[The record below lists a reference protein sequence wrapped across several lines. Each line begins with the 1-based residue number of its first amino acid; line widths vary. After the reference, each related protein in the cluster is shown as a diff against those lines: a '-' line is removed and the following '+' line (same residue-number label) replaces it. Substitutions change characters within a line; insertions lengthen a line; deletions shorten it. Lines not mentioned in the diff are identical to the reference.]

1 MPLPVPNLD
10 DRHFQDLVDEAKR
23 RIPRYCPT
31 WTDHNV
37 SDPGITLIEL
47 FAWMTEQ
54 YLYRLNQVPDKNFI
68 TYLNLI
74 GMQLEPATPAKG
86 DVTFTLAAAPTP
98 ERRIVI
104 PAGTEV
110 ATERTETQEA
120 IVFTTDLEMEARA
133 ATLRWLLTSLSEGD
147 YQEKSKALKQES
159 AFEIWGNPPLASN
172 FLYFGFDQDLSAH
185 TLVLQLQCDKVGIGI
200 DPDGPPWRWEVWRG
214 NEIKWQPLA
223 VISDTTAGLN
233 QDGEIQFV
241 LPYQCQPQRL
251 APYEAA
257 TIIRCAPIVELL
269 PGRTSYALS
278 PRLRHVSAYSIGIT
292 VPVTHA
298 LPIGPE
304 VLGVSNG
311 EPGQKFRLQNSDL
324 LKPASAEEVIQV
336 SVTNGNWETWKQVTD
351 FGDSTPTDKHYTL
364 DPISGQIEFGPV
376 IRQRDG
382 TEPSFGAI
390 PPRGSTIRMLRYR
403 VGGGVRGNVAAG
415 RVQVLKS
422 TLPYVTRVENRAAI
436 TGGAEAQSLDDAKL
450 RAPARLR
457 TRYRAVTAEDFE
469 YLAQEVEGV
478 GRVRCLQP
486 RPDDT
491 DAPSVGT
498 VTLLVIPDLPR
509 LKDEEL
515 DQQIDLH
522 EVLARQDQRT
532 GIEAKLQ
539 SELLLPD
546 ATTVRLREYLDQR
559 RLLTTRVAIRAPEYV
574 WVTVQARVKAEPK
587 AEPERVR
594 RLVKHALYQFLHPL
608 FGGPDGRGWVFGQA
622 LTIDKVYALIQKI
635 PGVEYATELKLI
647 PIDIHDPSGKR
658 LGETQQV
665 IPVPAN
671 GVVVSYYHNVYLV
684 S

>member
-1 MPLPVPNLD
+1 MSLAVPNLD

-37 SDPGITLIEL
+37 SDPGVTLIEL

-68 TYLNLI
+68 TFLNLI
-74 GMQLEPATPAKG
+74 GMTLEPATPARG
-86 DVTFTLAAAPTP
+86 DITFTLAAAPTS

-104 PAGTEV
+104 PQGTQV

-120 IVFTTDLEMEARA
+120 IVFTTDQEVKVQA
-133 ATLRWLLTSLSEGD
+133 ATLRWLLTGAAGGD
-147 YQEKSKALKQES
+147 YVEQSKALKQEY
-159 AFEIWGNPPLASN
+159 AFEIWGNPPASSQ

-185 TLVLQLQCDKVGIGI
+185 TLVLKLACDKVGIGI
-200 DPDGPPWRWEVWRG
+200 DPDEPPWRWQVWRG
-214 NEIKWQPLA
+214 NELKWQSLK
-223 VISDTTAGLN
+223 VSSDTTAGFN
-233 QDGEIQFV
+233 QDGEIQFL
-241 LPYQCQPQRL
+241 LPYQCEPQRL
-251 APYEAA
+251 APFEAA
-257 TIIRCAPIVELL
+257 TIVRCAPMEDLL
-269 PGRTSYALS
+269 PGHTPYARS
-278 PRLRHVSAYSIGIT
+278 PRLRHVEAYTIGIT
-292 VPVTHA
+292 IPVTHA
-298 LPIGPE
+298 LTLGPE

-311 EPGQKFRLQNSDL
+311 EPGQKFRLQNRDV
-324 LKPASAEEVIQV
+324 LKPNADEMIQV
-336 SVTNGNWETWKQVTD
+336 SRANGEWENWKQVTD
-351 FGDSTPTDKHYTL
+351 FGDSTPRDPHYTL
-364 DPISGQIEFGPV
+364 DAISGQIEFGPV

-382 TEPSFGAI
+382 TEPGFGAI

-403 VGGGVRGNVAAG
+403 VGGGVRGNIAAG
-415 RVQVLKS
+415 RVRVLKS

-469 YLAQEVEGV
+469 TLAHEVQGV

-486 RPDDT
+486 RPDDS
-491 DAPSVGT
+491 DAVPAGT

-509 LKDEEL
+509 FKDAEL
-515 DQQIDLH
+515 DRQIDLH

-532 GIEAKLQ
+532 VVEAKLQ
-539 SELLLPD
+539 GELHLPD
-546 ATTVRLREYLDQR
+546 ATGVRLREFLDGR

-574 WVTVQARVKAEPK
+574 WVTVQARIKAEPK

-594 RLVKHALYQFLHPL
+594 RMVKHALYEYLHPL
-608 FGGPDGRGWVFGQA
+608 FGGADGRGWVFGQA

-647 PIDIHDPSGKR
+647 PIDIHNPSGKR

-671 GVVVSYYHNVYLV
+671 GVIVSYYHNVYLV
-684 S
+684 A

>member
-10 DRHFQDLVDEAKR
+10 DRQFQDLTDEAKR

-37 SDPGITLIEL
+37 SDPGVTLIEL

-68 TYLNLI
+68 TFLNLI

-98 ERRIVI
+98 ERRIII

-120 IVFTTDLEMEARA
+120 IVFTTDAEAEARA
-133 ATLRWLLTSLSEGD
+133 ATLRWLLTSASDGD
-147 YQEKSKALKQES
+147 FVEQSKALKQES
-159 AFEIWGNPPLASN
+159 AFEMWGNPPRASN
-172 FLYFGFDQDLSAH
+172 FLYFGFEQDLSAH
-185 TLVLQLQCDKVGIGI
+185 TLVLQMQCDKVGIGI
-200 DPDGPPWRWEVWRG
+200 DPDDPPWQWQVWRG
-214 NEIKWQPLA
+214 SELKWQPLK
-223 VISDTTAGLN
+223 VLTDTTAGFN
-233 QDGEIQFV
+233 QDGEIQFI
-241 LPYQCQPQRL
+241 LPYECEPHRL

-257 TIIRCAPIVELL
+257 TVIRCAPVDDLL
-269 PGRTSYALS
+269 PGRTPYAHS
-278 PRLRHVSAYSIGIT
+278 PRVRHVGAYTIGVTI
-292 VPVTHA
+292 PVTHA
-298 LPIGPE
+298 LTIGPE

-311 EPGQKFRLQNSDL
+311 EPGQKFRLQHRDV
-324 LKPASAEEVIQV
+324 LKPNDAEVIQV
-336 SVTNGNWETWKQVTD
+336 SRANGEWENWTQVTD
-351 FGDSTPTDKHYTL
+351 FGDSTPEDKHYTL
-364 DPISGQIEFGPV
+364 DPITGQIEFGPV

-415 RVQVLKS
+415 RVKVLKS

-469 YLAQEVEGV
+469 YLAQQVQGV

-486 RPDDT
+486 RPDEP
-491 DAPSVGT
+491 DAPPAGT

-509 LKDEEL
+509 LKGTEL
-515 DQQIDLH
+515 DQQIDLR
-522 EVLARQDQRT
+522 EVLAHQDRRT
-532 GIEAKLQ
+532 AVEAKLQ
-539 SELLLPD
+539 GELHLPE
-546 ATTVRLREYLDQR
+546 ATSVRLREFLDER
-559 RLLTTRVAIRAPEYV
+559 RMLTTRVAIRAPEYV
-574 WVTVQARVKAEPK
+574 WATVQARIKAEPK

-594 RLVKHALYQFLHPL
+594 RMVKHALYEYLHPL
-608 FGGPDGRGWVFGQA
+608 FGGTDGRGWVFGQA

-647 PIDIHDPSGKR
+647 PIDIHNPSGKR
-658 LGETQQV
+658 LGEAQQV
-665 IPVPAN
+665 IPVPPN